1 MENVKDTRI
10 RLNPFGVAVVPKIL
24 LRKFLVKKSFS
35 CVFCF
40 ILAIVMIVPLTVLPG
55 LILLVA
61 PAEIAVLGKIHD
73 EVQLMQWVRQH
84 TIVRE
89 GRWEEAEAEKD
100 RAFAKSPERRD
111 STVGYT
117 R

>member
-1 MENVKDTRI
+1 
-10 RLNPFGVAVVPKIL
+10 
-24 LRKFLVKKSFS
+24 
-35 CVFCF
+35 
-40 ILAIVMIVPLTVLPG
+40 MIVPLTVFPG
-55 LILLVA
+55 LVLLVA

-89 GRWEEAEAEKD
+89 GRWEETEAEKD
-100 RAFAKSPERRD
+100 RAFSKSPERRD
-111 STVGYT
+111 STVGYI